1 MSDDPKKMELSA
13 KRDVPLSLYTFIVRP
28 GTNVIVP
35 FHQNISLI
43 TAYSHEEAFE
53 ALRKQYPAGQPI
65 TVDAKG
71 ALPITQVLDMF
82 NKTINFG
89 TQAPLLPAKRE
100 PEVVART
107 KRDFY
112 KEIVEGMIKDAG
124 SFTNNEQDKT
134 VLLVAL
140 HKMLSIVQ

>member
-1 MSDDPKKMELSA
+1 MDLST

-28 GTNVIVP
+28 GANVLVP

-43 TAYSHEEAFE
+43 TAYSHDEAFE

-89 TQAPLLPAKRE
+89 HQNTLIPAKQE
-100 PEVVART
+100 SEVVART

-112 KEIVEGMIKDAG
+112 KEIVEGMIKDAE
-124 SFTNNEQDKT
+124 SFATTEQDKNI
-134 VLLVAL
+134 LLVAL
-140 HKMLSIVQ
+140 NKMLSIC